1 MRRALIVLPL
11 ALALAA
17 CRQDPAPE
25 AAPTPAPAP
34 APAPAED
41 AAPAPTP
48 APAAPGTAATGTP
61 APGEVPRAFL
71 CRGNEPFWALDI
83 GGASALLKTPESETA
98 LEGQTLALAGGAW
111 RFEGAPLDA
120 ADEQFAALLSP
131 AQCFDTMADGPAMP
145 FSAVVSFPDG
155 RQANGC
161 CRTEYGLDMATA
173 PAADAATKPAEDW
186 SRLLPELLPAV
197 QRCALDAGVATAS
210 ITKAWPMNQGK
221 IGVRLA
227 DAGQARF
234 DCIVDEGR
242 GAIETVEP
250 VDATDQLP
258 GEGEPV
264 WLPPSD
270 HPPVLHCGRVERV
283 SGADAQAAGFLH
295 YRAGCG

>member
-1 MRRALIVLPL
+1 MRRALLVLPL

-25 AAPTPAPAP
+25 AAPPPAAEPAAPAP
-34 APAPAED
+34 APAGE
-41 AAPAPTP
+41 
-48 APAAPGTAATGTP
+48 APAAPALATPAADTP

-83 GGASALLKTPESETA
+83 GGAAALLKTPESETA
-98 LEGQTLALAGGAW
+98 LEGATLALAGGAW

-120 ADEQFAALLSP
+120 PAEKLAALLSP

-145 FSAVVSFPDG
+145 FSAVVSFADG

-161 CRTEYGLDMATA
+161 CRAEYGLDMATA

-186 SRLLPELLPAV
+186 SRLLPELLTAV
-197 QRCALDAGVATAS
+197 QRCALDAGVATDAV
-210 ITKAWPMNQGK
+210 TKAWPMNEGK

-234 DCIVDEGR
+234 DCIVDDGQ
-242 GAIETVEP
+242 GAIEAVNP
-250 VDATDQLP
+250 VDPADPRP

-283 SGADAQAAGFLH
+283 SGADAQPAGYLH